1 MNQQKIGKFLKELRK
16 EKELTQQQFAEIL
29 NVSNRTVSRWE
40 NGNNMPDLDVLIY
53 ISDYYEID
61 LRELLD
67 GERKSEKMNKEFEE
81 TILKAVD
88 YTNTETEKYNKRVH
102 WLLAAG
108 AICWVISQLINH
120 TGLGEIY
127 ALSAISD
134 FAEGAATG
142 MVICGLIVTS
152 CYGQRIKAFKQRV
165 LKRQ

>member
-1 MNQQKIGKFLKELRK
+1 MKDIIGEFLKELRK

-53 ISDYYEID
+53 ISDYCEID

-88 YTNTETEKYNKRVH
+88 YTNTEAEKYNTK
-102 WLLAAG
+102 
-108 AICWVISQLINH
+108 
-120 TGLGEIY
+120 
-127 ALSAISD
+127 
-134 FAEGAATG
+134 
-142 MVICGLIVTS
+142 
-152 CYGQRIKAFKQRV
+152 
-165 LKRQ
+165 

>member
-1 MNQQKIGKFLKELRK
+1 MKDIIGEFLKELRK

-53 ISDYYEID
+53 ISDYCEID

-88 YTNTETEKYNKRVH
+88 YTNTEAEKYYTK
-102 WLLAAG
+102 
-108 AICWVISQLINH
+108 
-120 TGLGEIY
+120 
-127 ALSAISD
+127 
-134 FAEGAATG
+134 
-142 MVICGLIVTS
+142 
-152 CYGQRIKAFKQRV
+152 
-165 LKRQ
+165 

>member
-1 MNQQKIGKFLKELRK
+1 MKDIIGEFLKELRK

-88 YTNTETEKYNKRVH
+88 
-102 WLLAAG
+102 
-108 AICWVISQLINH
+108 
-120 TGLGEIY
+120 
-127 ALSAISD
+127 
-134 FAEGAATG
+134 
-142 MVICGLIVTS
+142 
-152 CYGQRIKAFKQRV
+152 
-165 LKRQ
+165 

>member
-1 MNQQKIGKFLKELRK
+1 MKDIIGEFLKELRK

-53 ISDYYEID
+53 ISDHYEID

-88 YTNTETEKYNKRVH
+88 YTNTEAEKYNTK
-102 WLLAAG
+102 
-108 AICWVISQLINH
+108 
-120 TGLGEIY
+120 
-127 ALSAISD
+127 
-134 FAEGAATG
+134 
-142 MVICGLIVTS
+142 
-152 CYGQRIKAFKQRV
+152 
-165 LKRQ
+165 